1 MDGLKMILRLLFLA
15 TALLLLSFSLQA
27 QEDDKTLSWIASGS
41 AQASYS
47 IDNLDFSMTAD
58 GTHQEINFLQS
69 RSAFT
74 NLFTGWHLI
83 TQDYS
88 GEGTDN
94 NGVKHAVDYS
104 NQSIFFSLGYDWYL
118 SGFAHLQPYIAYG
131 LGSSTYSAT
140 DTAADGTITP
150 FAENTSTSDMSM
162 YGVNL
167 ILELTGEVWLGY
179 AMNYFVESQPIKFD
193 AGDATIAPQSSQTLL
208 LVWNW
213 DRVPIKAIDPKA
225 SFFSF

>member
-1 MDGLKMILRLLFLA
+1 MPLKTLSP
-15 TALLLLSFSLQA
+15 LLLLLLLLTPFSAQA
-27 QEDDKTLSWIASGS
+27 QEEDKTMSWIASGA
-41 AQASYS
+41 AQATYG
-47 IDNLDFSMTAD
+47 IDNLGFSTTLE

-69 RSAFT
+69 RSSFT
-74 NLFTGWHLI
+74 NLFTGWHFI
-83 TQDYS
+83 SQEYS

-104 NQSIFFSLGYDWYL
+104 NQSIFFSFGYDWYL

-150 FAENTSTSDMSM
+150 FAENTSSSDMSM

-167 ILELTGEVWLGY
+167 ILELTGKLWLGY
-179 AMNYFVESQPIKFD
+179 GMNFFVESQSIKFD
-193 AGDATIAPQSSQTLL
+193 SGDATIEPQSSQTLM

-213 DRVPIKAIDPKA
+213 ERTPIKTIDPKA
-225 SFFSF
+225 SFFGF

>member
-1 MDGLKMILRLLFLA
+1 MSLKTRSP
-15 TALLLLSFSLQA
+15 LLLLLLLLTSFSAQA
-27 QEDDKTLSWIASGS
+27 QEEDKTMSWIASGAAHS
-41 AQASYS
+41 TYG
-47 IDNLDFSMTAD
+47 IDNLGFSTTLE

-69 RSAFT
+69 RSSFT

-83 TQDYS
+83 TQEYS

-104 NQSIFFSLGYDWYL
+104 NQSIFFSFGYDWYL
-118 SGFAHLQPYIAYG
+118 SEFAHLQPFISYG

-162 YGVNL
+162 WGVNL
-167 ILELTGEVWLGY
+167 ILELTGKLWLGY
-179 AMNYFVESQPIKFD
+179 GMNFFVESQSIKFD
-193 AGDATIAPQSSQTLL
+193 SGDATIEPQSSQTLM

-213 DRVPIKAIDPKA
+213 ERTPIKTIDPKA
-225 SFFSF
+225 SFFGF